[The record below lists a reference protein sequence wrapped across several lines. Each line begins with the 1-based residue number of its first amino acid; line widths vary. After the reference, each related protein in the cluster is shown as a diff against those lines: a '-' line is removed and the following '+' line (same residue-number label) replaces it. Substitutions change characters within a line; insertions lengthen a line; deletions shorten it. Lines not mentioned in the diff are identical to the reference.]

1 MHGTATAMR
10 EIFSN
15 LPPLLSTSNYSL
27 NKTTSD
33 QRVGQTLNLWKKR
46 KAKSHQK
53 SLLKSAICVEEVPLS
68 VATALREEY
77 TTLVPWIL
85 DPNKG
90 VEPPIRRLLAT
101 LIDSGADELGPA
113 KNVIAQLLESSVAH
127 DLPYLREKGHKN

>member
-1 MHGTATAMR
+1 M
-10 EIFSN
+10 
-15 LPPLLSTSNYSL
+15 
-27 NKTTSD
+27 
-33 QRVGQTLNLWKKR
+33 
-46 KAKSHQK
+46 
-53 SLLKSAICVEEVPLS
+53 EEVPLS